1 MKTSLQV
8 QEEMDELKE
17 EAEEAKKLAEEWEA
31 KYKDMQKQMES
42 LDNHGGL
49 FSKKTS
55 TADKPMFQR
64 LQSTNSE
71 GEAELPNNRASVLA
85 VEDDDEDWMQKREV
99 AQLQSKIK
107 NMRDKKEIIVK
118 ERNFLNER
126 IDNLKDCIAK
136 EFEARKTLKKD
147 IREMNAAFTEEMAEI
162 DHDLQVKK
170 DLEDCAYDEEDLVV
184 NPYAK
189 KIEEVDEVDEEF
201 AAYLEKDDDMEEDI
215 DEILRTA
222 EEYEEY
228 EPDSGAHL
236 FEKFIKNE
244 ESDIEDEEP
253 ESTEYPKLLEYFTK
267 KIEHETERV
276 KLMRQSN
283 FGLKSKIDI
292 LYDILQTQKEKHYDL
307 KQELNRMLS
316 DVWMA

>member
-42 LDNHGGL
+42 LDGGM

-55 TADKPMFQR
+55 TAEKPSFQR
-64 LQSTNSE
+64 MQSTNSE
-71 GEAELPNNRASVLA
+71 GETDLANNRASILA
-85 VEDDDEDWMQKREV
+85 VDDDDDDWMQKREI

-107 NMRDKKEIIVK
+107 NMGDKKEIIVK

-147 IREMNAAFTEEMAEI
+147 IRDMNAAFTEEMAEI

-170 DLEDCAYDEEDLVV
+170 DLQDCAYDEEDLVV

-189 KIEEVDEVDEEF
+189 KIEETDEVDEEF
-201 AAYLEKDDDMEEDI
+201 AAYLEKDDDLEEDI
-215 DEILRTA
+215 DEILRSA

-236 FEKFIKNE
+236 FDKFIKNE
-244 ESDIEDEEP
+244 ESDIEDDEP
-253 ESTEYPKLLEYFTK
+253 ESTDYPKLSEYFTK

-316 DVWMA
+316 DV

>member
-1 MKTSLQV
+1 MG
-8 QEEMDELKE
+8 D
-17 EAEEAKKLAEEWEA
+17 
-31 KYKDMQKQMES
+31 
-42 LDNHGGL
+42 
-49 FSKKTS
+49 
-55 TADKPMFQR
+55 
-64 LQSTNSE
+64 
-71 GEAELPNNRASVLA
+71 
-85 VEDDDEDWMQKREV
+85 DWMQKREI

-170 DLEDCAYDEEDLVV
+170 DLQDCAYDEEDLVV

-189 KIEEVDEVDEEF
+189 KIEEVDEVDEE
-201 AAYLEKDDDMEEDI
+201 
-215 DEILRTA
+215 
-222 EEYEEY
+222 
-228 EPDSGAHL
+228 
-236 FEKFIKNE
+236 
-244 ESDIEDEEP
+244 P
-253 ESTEYPKLLEYFTK
+253 ESTDYPKLSEYFTK
-267 KIEHETERV
+267 KIEHEAERV

-316 DVWMA
+316 DV